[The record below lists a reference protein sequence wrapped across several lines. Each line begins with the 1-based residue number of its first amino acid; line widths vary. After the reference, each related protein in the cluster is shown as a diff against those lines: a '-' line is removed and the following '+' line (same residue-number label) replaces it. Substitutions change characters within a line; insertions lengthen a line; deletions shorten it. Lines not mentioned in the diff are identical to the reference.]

1 MCKAMKGNAGAEAVL
16 RSHGLDWTTMT
27 AEQEACKQ
35 KTRMT
40 YGAVAGLGALAY
52 LFSQGKK

>member
-1 MCKAMKGNAGAEAVL
+1 MKGNAGAEAVL

-27 AEQEACKQ
+27 AEQEVCKQ